1 MGPPLGQGD
10 ASLLS
15 ELGLFPGMGYEVE
28 GGGVEGMD
36 HDHDEGEEHYEEEE
50 EEEGGEEGGHSAE
63 EDEEGVEEEWE
74 EEMEHDAEG
83 EGAAGD
89 GA

>member
-50 EEEGGEEGGHSAE
+50 EEGGEEGDHSAE